1 MAHGPERVAL
11 AVSTVIFAL
20 RPHPTTRRL
29 ALWIPLVRR
38 IRAPHQGTW
47 ALPGGPLATD
57 EGLAASAARNL
68 RETTRLAPR
77 YLEQLYAFGGLDR
90 APSAAERTVSVV
102 YWALVRPEEADA
114 SVATVNVKWFVAD
127 EHPELAFDH
136 ALIVEYAL
144 WRLRNKVEY
153 SRIAAAFLGET
164 FTLAELRGVHEAV
177 LQRTLDPAN
186 FRRQMES
193 SGRLVA
199 TDEFRTGGRHR
210 PARLYRHDESI
221 HLADNGPLTG
231 L

>member
-1 MAHGPERVAL
+1 MNAPISL

-29 ALWIPLVRR
+29 ALWVPLVRR
-38 IRAPHQGTW
+38 IRDPHQGRW
-47 ALPGGPLATD
+47 ALPGGPMTPE

-68 RETTRLAPR
+68 RETTQLAPQ

-90 APSAAERTVSVV
+90 APTAAERTVSVV

-114 SVATVNVKWFVAD
+114 GAAGVNVRWFVAD
-127 EHPELAFDH
+127 ELPELAFDH
-136 ALIVEYAL
+136 SLIVEYAL

-153 SRIAAAFLGET
+153 SRIAAAFLGES

-186 FRRQMES
+186 FRRQMEA

-199 TDEFRTGGRHR
+199 TDAFRTGGRHR
-210 PARLYRHDESI
+210 PARLFRHDRSI
-221 HLADNGPLTG
+221 QLADNGPLTG
-231 L
+231 R